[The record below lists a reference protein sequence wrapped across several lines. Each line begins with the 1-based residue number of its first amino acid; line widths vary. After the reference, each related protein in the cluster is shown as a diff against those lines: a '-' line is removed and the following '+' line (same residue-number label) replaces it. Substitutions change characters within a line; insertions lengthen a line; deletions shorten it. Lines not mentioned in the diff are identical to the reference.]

1 MADFYSIMAQAVSG
15 LDSNTRDARRMLYER
30 ARSALDGQG
39 TAALGQS
46 DFLIA
51 RISLEEAIAKV
62 EAEAQRGDIHR
73 RKIAPRSTLA
83 SRGGTASG
91 PVRPVPEP
99 SAQSRSLWI
108 RFWTKAF
115 RRERDGNSDNLSGE
129 MASESSRDTWL
140 SDLLARASRDDE
152 DDNNQT
158 FEPQRTFVRSD
169 FTARMRDGDSVPE
182 LFRLKYKSPPL

>member
-1 MADFYSIMAQAVSG
+1 MADFYSIMAQAVSA

-62 EAEAQRGDIHR
+62 EAEAQRGDIPR
-73 RKIAPRSTLA
+73 RKIAPTSTLA
-83 SRGGTASG
+83 SRGGAVGRPVG
-91 PVRPVPEP
+91 PVTEP
-99 SAQSRSLWI
+99 SAQSRNLWI
-108 RFWTKAF
+108 RFWTHAF
-115 RRERDGNSDNLSGE
+115 RRELDGTSDDLSGE

-140 SDLLARASRDDE
+140 SDLLARASRDE
-152 DDNNQT
+152 DDDDNQT
-158 FEPQRTFVRSD
+158 FEPQRTFARSD
-169 FTARMRDGDSVPE
+169 LTAPMRNGASASVSESLRP
-182 LFRLKYKSPPL
+182 KHK

>member
-62 EAEAQRGDIHR
+62 EAEAHRGDIHR
-73 RKIAPRSTLA
+73 RQIPPKATLA
-83 SRGGTASG
+83 SRGEAVGG
-91 PVRPVPEP
+91 PVRPVTEP
-99 SAQSRSLWI
+99 SAQSRNLWM
-108 RFWTKAF
+108 RFWTHAF
-115 RRERDGNSDNLSGE
+115 RREPDGTSHNLSGE
-129 MASESSRDTWL
+129 MASEPSRDTWL
-140 SDLLARASRDDE
+140 SDLLARASRDE
-152 DDNNQT
+152 DDGNKQM
-158 FEPQRTFVRSD
+158 FEPQRTFARSD
-169 FTARMRDGDSVPE
+169 FTAPMRNGASVSE
-182 LFRLKYKSPPL
+182 SFSLKHK

>member
-15 LDSNTRDARRMLYER
+15 LDGNTRDARRMLYER

-62 EAEAQRGDIHR
+62 EAEAQRGDHR

-83 SRGGTASG
+83 SRGGAASG
-91 PVRPVPEP
+91 PVPPVPEP
-99 SAQSRSLWI
+99 SAQSRNLWM

-115 RRERDGNSDNLSGE
+115 RRERDGKSDNLSGE

-158 FEPQRTFVRSD
+158 FEPQRTFARS
-169 FTARMRDGDSVPE
+169 ASKAGMRNGASVSE
-182 LFRLKYKSPPL
+182 SLRLKYE